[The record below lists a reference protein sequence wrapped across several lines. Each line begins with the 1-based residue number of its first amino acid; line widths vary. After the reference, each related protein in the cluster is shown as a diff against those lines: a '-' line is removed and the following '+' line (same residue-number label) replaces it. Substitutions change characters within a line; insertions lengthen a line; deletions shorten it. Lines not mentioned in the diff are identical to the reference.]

1 MSDYKEMLADI
12 GMSQE
17 FFDDIIKMVD
27 KLGVVEPKSDIYY
40 KGESK
45 IQGIGIFAAK
55 KIKADDTIGLGSVD
69 IINNTIL
76 SRYTNHSNNKNAMF
90 YYLANGDQ
98 IMVATKNIDKDEEI
112 LVDYRDNF
120 LNALSKLLAKIYRNE
135 KCI

>member
-1 MSDYKEMLADI
+1 MSGYKEMLADI

-17 FFDDIIKMVD
+17 FFDNVIRVIDE
-27 KLGVVEPKSDIYY
+27 LGVVEPKSDIYY

-45 IQGIGIFAAK
+45 IQGVGILAAK
-55 KIKADDTIGLGSVD
+55 NIKAGDTIGLGSVD
-69 IINNTIL
+69 IINRTVL

-90 YYLANGDQ
+90 HYLANGDQ
-98 IMVATKNIDKDEEI
+98 IMVAIKNIDKDEEI